1 MGVGMSARRVSVRK
15 IRELLRLLWEC
26 GLSQRQV
33 AGCCGIGKTT
43 VAECAARAHL
53 SGLDWSTAASLSDE
67 ELEGRL
73 YPPVELVPA
82 SERPVVDWAAVHIE
96 LKRKGVTLALLW
108 EEYRERE
115 PGGYRY
121 SWYCELYRQWRGRAD
136 LSMRQV
142 HRAGEKLFVDYCG
155 ATVPVVDAGTGEAR
169 EAQIFVAVWGA
180 SNYTYAEATWSQGL
194 SDWIGS
200 HVRAF
205 EFAQGLTEIVV
216 PDNLKSGVSRPCRYE
231 PELNP
236 TYHDL
241 AVHYGVAVMPAR
253 VRKPRDKAKVE
264 VGVQIVER
272 WILARLRHRKFF
284 SIAELNKAIRDLL
297 CRLNER
303 PFRKLPGS
311 RRSLFESIELPA
323 LRPLPAQGF
332 VYAEWQKGRV
342 NIDYHVEVDG
352 HYYSVPY
359 QWVSQQ
365 LDVRVSARTVE
376 FFAKS
381 SRVASH
387 LRNFRRGVHTTQS
400 AHMPRAHREYAEWTP
415 ERLVQWAR
423 KTGPSIAGLIER
435 VMSTRVHAQHG
446 FRSCLGIVRLGQRY
460 GNVRLEAACQYALA
474 IEGSSYRSVRSI
486 LEEGLDRQMDT
497 AEPARLPLV
506 HANLRG
512 PSYYGGEPK
521 PC

>member
-1 MGVGMSARRVSVRK
+1 MPARRVSVRK
-15 IRELLRLLWEC
+15 IREMLRLLWEC

-43 VAECAARAHL
+43 VVECVARARR
-53 SGLDWSTAASLSDE
+53 SGLDWSTAALLSDE
-67 ELEGRL
+67 ELEIRL

-82 SERPVVDWAAVHIE
+82 AERPAVDWAVVHTE
-96 LKRKGVTLALLW
+96 LKRKGVTLSLLW

-115 PGGYRY
+115 PRGYRY
-121 SWYCELYRQWRGRAD
+121 SWYCELYGQWRGRAD

-155 ATVPVVDAGTGEAR
+155 KTVPVVDAGTGEAR
-169 EAQIFVAVWGA
+169 EAQVFVAVWGA
-180 SNYTYAEATWSQGL
+180 SNLTFAEATWSQGL
-194 SDWIGS
+194 SDWVGS

-205 EFAQGLTEIVV
+205 EFGGGLTEIVV
-216 PDNLKSGVSRPCRYE
+216 PDNLKSAISRPCRYE

-264 VGVQIVER
+264 VGVQVVER
-272 WILARLRHRKFF
+272 WILARLRHRTFF
-284 SIAELNKAIRDLL
+284 SLAELNEAIGGLL
-297 CRLNER
+297 SRLNER

-311 RRSLFESIELPA
+311 RRSVFESLERPA
-323 LRPLPAQGF
+323 LRPLPAQRYT
-332 VYAEWQKGRV
+332 YAEWAKGRV
-342 NIDYHVEVDG
+342 EVDYHIAVDH

-359 QWVSQQ
+359 QLVSQQ
-365 LDVRVSARTVE
+365 LDVRVSAKTVE

-381 SRVASH
+381 KRVASH
-387 LRNFRRGVHTTQS
+387 LRSFRRGAHTTQGE
-400 AHMPRAHREYAEWTP
+400 HMPRPHREYAEWTP
-415 ERLVQWAR
+415 ERLVKWAQ
-423 KTGPSIAGLIER
+423 KTGPSVAGLIET

-446 FRSCLGIVRLGQRY
+446 FRSCLGIQRLGQRY
-460 GNVRLEAACQYALA
+460 GDERLEAACQRALQ
-474 IEGSSYRSVRSI
+474 IEGASYRSVRSI
-486 LEEGLDRQMDT
+486 LEGGLDRQEDT
-497 AEPARLPLV
+497 AAEAARRPLV
-506 HANLRG
+506 HENLRG
-512 PSYYGGEPK
+512 APYYGGEAK

>member
-1 MGVGMSARRVSVRK
+1 MSARRVSVRK
-15 IRELLRLLWEC
+15 IREMLRLLWEC

-43 VAECAARAHL
+43 VAECVVRARQ
-53 SGLDWSTAASLSDE
+53 SGLDWSTAAALSDE

-82 SERPVVDWAAVHIE
+82 SERPVVDWAAVHTE

-115 PGGYRY
+115 PLGYRY
-121 SWYCELYRQWRGRAD
+121 SWYCELYGQWRGRAD

-155 ATVPVVDAGTGEAR
+155 ATVPVLDAGSGEVR

-194 SDWIGS
+194 SDWTGS

-205 EFAQGLTEIVV
+205 EFAGGVTEQVV

-264 VGVQIVER
+264 VGVQVVER

-284 SIAELNKAIRDLL
+284 SLAELNEAIRGLL
-297 CRLNER
+297 SRLNER
-303 PFRKLPGS
+303 PFRKLEGS
-311 RRSLFESIELPA
+311 RRSVFDSLERPV
-323 LRPLPAQGF
+323 LRPLPAQRF
-332 VYAEWQKGRV
+332 AYAEWQKGRV
-342 NIDYHVEVDG
+342 QVDYHVEVDD

-365 LDVRVSARTVE
+365 LDVRVSATTVE
-376 FFAKS
+376 FFAKGN
-381 SRVASH
+381 RVASH
-387 LRNFRRGVHTTQS
+387 LRSFRRGVHTTLS
-400 AHMPRAHREYAEWTP
+400 EHMPRPHREYAEWTP

-423 KTGPSIAGLIER
+423 TTGPSVSSLIET
-435 VMSTRVHAQHG
+435 VMSTRVHPQHG
-446 FRSCLGIVRLGQRY
+446 FRSCLGILRLGQQY
-460 GNVRLEAACQYALA
+460 GGERLEAACHYALTL
-474 IEGSSYRSVRSI
+474 EGASYRSVRSI
-486 LEEGLDRQMDT
+486 LKGGLDLQVGSA
-497 AEPARLPLV
+497 AEPARPPLV
-506 HANLRG
+506 HDNLRG
-512 PSYYGGEPK
+512 ASYYGGQEK

>member
-1 MGVGMSARRVSVRK
+1 MRK
-15 IRELLRLLWEC
+15 IREMLRLLWEC

-43 VAECAARAHL
+43 VAECVVRARR
-53 SGLDWSTAASLSDE
+53 SGLDWSTAAALSDE

-73 YPPVELVPA
+73 YPPVELMAA
-82 SERPVVDWAAVHIE
+82 SERPLVDWAVVHTE
-96 LKRKGVTLALLW
+96 LKGKGVTLALLW

-115 PGGYRY
+115 PLGYRY
-121 SWYCELYRQWRGRAD
+121 SWYCELYGQWRGRAD

-155 ATVPVVDAGTGEAR
+155 ATVPVIDAGSGEVR

-194 SDWIGS
+194 SDWTGS

-205 EFAQGLTEIVV
+205 EFAGGVTEQVV

-241 AVHYGVAVMPAR
+241 AVHYGVAVLPAR

-264 VGVQIVER
+264 VGVQVVER

-284 SIAELNKAIRDLL
+284 SLAELNEAIRGLL
-297 CRLNER
+297 SRLNER
-303 PFRKLPGS
+303 PFRKLEGT
-311 RRSLFESIELPA
+311 RRSVFDSLERPV
-323 LRPLPAQGF
+323 LRPLPAQRF

-342 NIDYHVEVDG
+342 QVDYHVEVDD

-365 LDVRVSARTVE
+365 LDVRVSATTVE

-381 SRVASH
+381 NRVASH
-387 LRNFRRGVHTTQS
+387 LRSFRRGVHTTQS
-400 AHMPRAHREYAEWTP
+400 EHMPRPHREYAEWTP

-423 KTGPSIAGLIER
+423 TTGPSVSGLIET
-435 VMSTRVHAQHG
+435 VMSTRVHPQHG
-446 FRSCLGIVRLGQRY
+446 FRSCLGILRLGQQY
-460 GNVRLEAACQYALA
+460 GGERLEAACQYALT
-474 IEGSSYRSVRSI
+474 IEGTSYRSVRSI
-486 LEEGLDRQMDT
+486 LKGGLDRQVDSA
-497 AEPARLPLV
+497 AEPARPPLV
-506 HANLRG
+506 HDNLRG
-512 PSYYGGEPK
+512 ASYYGGQEK